1 MKSALRCPGFV
12 MADRIVPTVWTKCTA
27 PQDHRT
33 VRINSPVEGNAY
45 LNTEFATVTSIV
57 NRVKTN
63 KTAVRF
69 FYVIRGESQMNG
81 HRCGKLLSLAY
92 FADRTHRCWLIA
104 NDHVRKLFLPHRN
117 QTRWLSAAVFRW
129 VPQYSSLNYG
139 NCWSHFLWTEQVIFK
154 WNQVHDGPYPDSPVL
169 LSHND
174 RSLPHSIRSSSN
186 TLYLNVPQGILL
198 KIVYTTVPSSN
209 NFFIHILL
217 IKSF

>member
-1 MKSALRCPGFV
+1 MSTSTQNLR
-12 MADRIVPTVWTKCTA
+12 RLRRLWTRRR
-27 PQDHRT
+27 RT
-33 VRINSPVEGNAY
+33 KLRY
-45 LNTEFATVTSIV
+45 D
-57 NRVKTN
+57 
-63 KTAVRF
+63 F
-69 FYVIRGESQMNG
+69 FYVKRDESQMNG

-117 QTRWLSAAVFRW
+117 QTRWLSAAVFRR

-198 KIVYTTVPSSN
+198 KIVYTMVPSSN
-209 NFFIHILL
+209 NFLIHILL
-217 IKSF
+217 IISF

>member
-1 MKSALRCPGFV
+1 MSTSTQNLR
-12 MADRIVPTVWTKCTA
+12 RLRRLWTRRR
-27 PQDHRT
+27 RT
-33 VRINSPVEGNAY
+33 KLRY
-45 LNTEFATVTSIV
+45 D
-57 NRVKTN
+57 
-63 KTAVRF
+63 F
-69 FYVIRGESQMNG
+69 FYVKRDESQMNG

-186 TLYLNVPQGILL
+186 TLYLNVPRRIPF
-198 KIVYTTVPSSN
+198 KIVYTTVSSSN
-209 NFFIHILL
+209 PIL
-217 IKSF
+217 